1 MKNLIRLFVILV
13 SLFIGVTLAQAAD
26 VGFSLNVNVGEPPV
40 FIAPPSLG
48 FYVAVGVPYDMF
60 LIDTNYYMYR
70 GGGWYVSSGYNGP
83 WAVVQ
88 YNRLPRSLRSH
99 KYKQIIIIR
108 DQEYRN
114 YRQDQNHYR
123 GKQYRPEKHGQQQGN
138 QGNSRMQEGNN
149 GNNGNNDNNGGGNRG
164 QGHGNK

>member
-1 MKNLIRLFVILV
+1 MKIVIIALAILG
-13 SLFIGVTLAQAAD
+13 SIFTGVILAQAAN
-26 VGFSLNVNVGEPPV
+26 VGVSVNINVGEPPV

-60 LIDTNYYMYR
+60 MVDTNYYIYR
-70 GGGWYVSSGYNGP
+70 SGGWYVSSGYNGP

-88 YNRLPRSLRSH
+88 YNRLPQSLRSH
-99 KYKQIIIIR
+99 KYKQIISVR

-114 YRQDQNHYR
+114 YQHDREHYQ
-123 GKQYRPEKHGQQQGN
+123 GKQYRPEKHEMQKGN
-138 QGNSRMQEGNN
+138 NGNSRMPGGNSGDNRGEN
-149 GNNGNNDNNGGGNRG
+149 GNQGHGN